1 MAARE
6 RSMKVLMIDD
16 HAMVREG
23 TRLLIAQQELG
34 CELLEAGTWAEAQRL
49 LASTPDVDW
58 VLLDLALP
66 DVNGMQALA
75 DLRAQHSGIPVIVLS
90 SNEDRTVVLECIN
103 RGAMGFIAKAS
114 SGAVL
119 ADALRVVFA
128 GGVYLPPA
136 IVGQSTP
143 PRAPSQGVMAATRDE
158 LARLGLTP
166 RQIEVLELMVQG
178 LSNKLIAQRLQLA
191 EPTVKTHVA
200 AGLRALNVRN
210 RTQAVFT
217 LAQWRP
223 GQGPLAAG
231 HG

>member
-1 MAARE
+1 MPLR
-6 RSMKVLMIDD
+6 KVLMIDD

-23 TRLLIAQQELG
+23 TRLLIAQQALS
-34 CELLEAGTWAEAQRL
+34 CELLEAGTWAEARQVLDAGTRL
-49 LASTPDVDW
+49 DW

-66 DVNGMQALA
+66 DIDGMAALTE
-75 DLRAQHSGIPVIVLS
+75 LRAHPSGVPVVVLS
-90 SNEDRTVVLECIN
+90 STEDRAVVLECIN

-128 GGVYLPPA
+128 GGVYLPPG
-136 IVGQSTP
+136 IVGKSSP
-143 PRAPSQGVMAATRDE
+143 PRQSPQGVMAATREE
-158 LARLGLTP
+158 LAKLGLTP

-178 LSNKLIAQRLQLA
+178 LSNKLIARRLELA

-200 AGLRALNVRN
+200 AGLRALNVKN

-217 LAQWRP
+217 LARWRP
-223 GQGPLAAG
+223 GQGALAAD
-231 HG
+231 HD